1 LGYKFIHFEKP
12 FNINFAQS
20 YQILTQIAKLNAAVT
35 PKFRS
40 ASRAFK
46 ALFLLLKIA
55 DQTARLSRRQN
66 RNFKRRFIK
75 F

>member
-1 LGYKFIHFEKP
+1 
-12 FNINFAQS
+12 
-20 YQILTQIAKLNAAVT
+20 
-35 PKFRS
+35 
-40 ASRAFK
+40 
-46 ALFLLLKIA
+46 LLLKIA